1 MMYVLLILDLG
12 SGYFNEAFPDCRGSV
27 GGKGADSLS
36 LSVLCSALT
45 VSQDSSPELR
55 S

>member
-1 MMYVLLILDLG
+1 MKRFLIA
-12 SGYFNEAFPDCRGSV
+12 EAVWEARA
-27 GGKGADSLS
+27 ADSLS

-45 VSQDSSPELR
+45 VSQDSNPELR